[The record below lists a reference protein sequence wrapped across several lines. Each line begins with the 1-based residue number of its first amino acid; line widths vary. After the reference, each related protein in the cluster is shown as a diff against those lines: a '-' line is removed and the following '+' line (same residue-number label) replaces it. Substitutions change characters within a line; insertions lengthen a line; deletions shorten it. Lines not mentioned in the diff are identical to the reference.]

1 MRLLLDLNLSRD
13 LCGPFVNAGYEAI
26 HWSEVGALTAPDD
39 ALMHYAHQH
48 GLIIITHDLDFGALL
63 AATRAHGP
71 SVVQVRT
78 QDVLGNSFVELVSG
92 VLNRFEAELSA
103 GALVVIDTNRARV
116 RILPILR

>member
-1 MRLLLDLNLSRD
+1 MRLLLDLNISSE
-13 LCGPFVNAGYEAI
+13 LCGPFASAGHEAI

-39 ALMHYAHQH
+39 ALMSYAHQH
-48 GLIIITHDLDFGALL
+48 GLIIITHALDFGALL

-92 VLNRFEAELSA
+92 VLDRFEVELSA

-116 RILPILR
+116 RIVPILR